1 MITGSIH
8 PRCSKQKASSEA
20 THAECLY
27 SFCTFASNEERV
39 LSHALISEAPLLT
52 PIVLLQWYRL
62 TGLHV
67 ATTHMG
73 VPYNSNKLH

>member
-1 MITGSIH
+1 MLSAFTHSVLLH
-8 PRCSKQKASSEA
+8 PTKSE
-20 THAECLY
+20 C
-27 SFCTFASNEERV
+27 F